1 MIKILTLCI
10 VRQSERILLGMKKRG
25 FGAGKWNGFGGKVG
39 ADESIEAAAK
49 REVLEECGLVVE
61 EMRSVGKL
69 NFTFEGGTDVLE
81 VNIFD
86 VTKFSGEPTE
96 SEEMKPEWFALD
108 AIPYSE
114 MWADDEFWLP
124 AMLEGKIISGAFH
137 FGADGSIA
145 RNELVIA

>member
-1 MIKILTLCI
+1 MPKILTLCI
-10 VRQSERILLGMKKRG
+10 VHEPGRILLGMKKRG

-39 ADESIEAAAK
+39 ADETIEAAAK
-49 REVLEECGLVVE
+49 REVLEECGLIVD

-86 VTKFSGEPTE
+86 VTKFSGELVE

-108 AIPYSE
+108 AIPYAT

-124 AMLEGKIISGAFH
+124 AMLEGKAISGAFH
-137 FGADGSIA
+137 FAADGSVD
-145 RNELVIA
+145 RNELSIT